1 MPVVVRPPNHDFS
14 ITCLRE
20 PQADRSFKVNFSREL
35 VMVRPP
41 NHDLPIKHLR
51 EPQADRIVLLLA
63 QIVQAGKFP
72 TEPRYGTHIKKAD
85 HL

>member
-1 MPVVVRPPNHDFS
+1 MTFQSLAFEN
-14 ITCLRE
+14 LRLTE
-20 PQADRSFKVNFSREL
+20 VFKVNFSREL
-35 VMVRPP
+35 VMVRPS

-63 QIVQAGKFP
+63 QIVQARKFP